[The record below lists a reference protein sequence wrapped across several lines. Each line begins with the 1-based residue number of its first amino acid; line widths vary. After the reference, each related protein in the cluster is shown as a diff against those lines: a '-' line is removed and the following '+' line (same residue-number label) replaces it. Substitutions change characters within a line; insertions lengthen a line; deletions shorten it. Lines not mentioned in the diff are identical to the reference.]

1 MSAMHNPAAPLA
13 FCAELLAASIRL
25 AAQAAEASVEVAVVL
40 AEVLARGAVL
50 AAEAGAV
57 LAVQS
62 ARGLN
67 MVREEG
73 VDAGRQ
79 LGEET
84 FAFLSG
90 GAAMSASMVGDIK
103 QGAKG
108 ELLHGV
114 REGGRIFSAVIGKS
128 EVMFERCGT
137 AIIGK
142 LTDESQEA
150 TDREMTERI
159 AEAYQLILSHV
170 NDISVGKDST
180 MKAHQEAME
189 QTKQS
194 LAALKAENEAIDQQ
208 LALMGEE
215 RQRAEASIQAIEDSM
230 DEALKASVNA
240 ANQAFKESIKAL
252 NKEIA
257 TKEKAQEAL
266 KQQNE
271 DRLLEHL
278 ALQARSEELEL
289 RKNQASEFNDVHR
302 ERVKDHVAQ
311 EVQRMMAEHGLENP
325 VIQLSE
331 DENNR
336 IRIHIEE

>member
-1 MSAMHNPAAPLA
+1 M
-13 FCAELLAASIRL
+13 
-25 AAQAAEASVEVAVVL
+25 
-40 AEVLARGAVL
+40 L

-62 ARGLN
+62 AKGLN

-90 GAAMSASMVGDIK
+90 GATMSASMAGDLK

-108 ELLHGV
+108 ELMHGV
-114 REGGRIFSAVIGKS
+114 KEGGRIFSAAIGKS

-142 LTDESQEA
+142 LTDENQEA
-150 TDREMTERI
+150 IDRDMTERI
-159 AEAYQLILSHV
+159 AEAYQLILEQV
-170 NDISVGKDST
+170 NEISVGKDST
-180 MKAHQEAME
+180 MKAHLEAME

-194 LAALKAENEAIDQQ
+194 LAALKAENEAIEQQ
-208 LALMGEE
+208 LALMEEE
-215 RQRAEASIQAIEDSM
+215 RQRAETSIQDVEDSM
-230 DEALKASVNA
+230 DAALKASVTA

-271 DRLLEHL
+271 ERLLEQVGQ
-278 ALQARSEELEL
+278 QARLEELEL
-289 RKNQASEFNDVHR
+289 RKDQASELGDVHR
-302 ERVKDHVAQ
+302 ARIKEHTTREVERI
-311 EVQRMMAEHGLENP
+311 MAEHGLENP

>member
-1 MSAMHNPAAPLA
+1 MSAMHDPAAPLS
-13 FCAELLAASIRL
+13 FCVELLAASIRL
-25 AAQAAEASVEVAVVL
+25 AAQAAEASAEVAVVL
-40 AEVLARGAVL
+40 AEVLARGTVL

-62 ARGLN
+62 AKGLN

-90 GAAMSASMVGDIK
+90 GATMSASMAGDLK

-108 ELLHGV
+108 ELMHGV
-114 REGGRIFSAVIGKS
+114 KEGGRIFSAAIGKS

-142 LTDESQEA
+142 LTDENQEA
-150 TDREMTERI
+150 IDRDMTERI
-159 AEAYQLILSHV
+159 AEAYQLILEQV
-170 NDISVGKDST
+170 NEISVGKDST
-180 MKAHQEAME
+180 MQGHLEAME

-194 LAALKAENEAIDQQ
+194 LAALKAENEAIGQQ
-208 LALMGEE
+208 LALMEEE
-215 RQRAEASIQAIEDSM
+215 RQRAETSIQEVEDSM
-230 DEALKASVNA
+230 DAALKASVTA

-252 NKEIA
+252 NKEMA
-257 TKEKAQEAL
+257 TKEKAQQAL
-266 KQQNE
+266 KLKNE
-271 DRLLEHL
+271 ERLLEQL
-278 ALQARSEELEL
+278 GQQARLEELEL
-289 RKNQASEFNDVHR
+289 RKEQASEFGDVHR
-302 ERVKDHVAQ
+302 ARIKEHTTREVERI
-311 EVQRMMAEHGLENP
+311 MAEHGLENP